1 MPASAALAP
10 QGIIAPDLATVVAR
24 ELAPLARKIDDEGFY
39 PEAAMRALGA
49 AGAFGRHADAGAAA
63 TGLPG
68 AAEAMTDIGSAC
80 GATAFCTWCQDALV
94 WYLAATDNA
103 ALRQRHLPRIA
114 TGEQLGGTGLSNPMK
129 TLSGLDQL
137 ALKGTRVAGGW
148 RVTGKL
154 PWVSNLGQDHL
165 FASVFAAGDKKVMAL
180 FDCADPAIALVS
192 GGTFIALEGTR
203 TYSVLVRD
211 YFIPD
216 ENVLAE
222 DGVAFVQRIRQGFIL
237 LQMGMA
243 AGAARAAAAQM
254 RIDGD
259 ARAVKAVLP
268 LSAEAIDEK
277 ADALLERTRER
288 AREALDPGRPAFLKT
303 LELRLAGSQLALE
316 AAQANLVAHGAR
328 GYLKGSHASRL
339 QREAHFVAIVSPSI
353 KHILTELE
361 RG

>member
-1 MPASAALAP
+1 MTAAALQIVA
-10 QGIIAPDLATVVAR
+10 DLETVVAR
-24 ELAPLARKIDDEGFY
+24 ELSPLVRKIDEEGFY
-39 PEAAMRALGA
+39 PEAVMRSLGA

-63 TGLPG
+63 LGLPQ
-68 AAEAMTDIGSAC
+68 AAEAMTEVGAVC
-80 GATAFCTWCQDALV
+80 GATAFCVWCQDALV
-94 WYLAATDNA
+94 WYLAASDNA
-103 ALRQRHLPRIA
+103 GLRRRLQPRLA
-114 TGEQLGGTGLSNPMK
+114 SGAHLGGTGLSNPMK

-154 PWVSNLGQDHL
+154 PWVSNLGPDHL
-165 FASVFAAGDKKVMAL
+165 FASVFAAGEQKVMAM

-203 TYSVLVRD
+203 TYSVLIRD

-222 DGVAFVQRIRQGFIL
+222 DGVAFVQKIRQGFIL

-254 RIDGD
+254 RLDSG
-259 ARAVKAVLP
+259 ARKVLAALP
-268 LSAEAIDEK
+268 LSADAIDEK
-277 ADALLERTRER
+277 ADDLLAQTHAR
-288 AREALDPGRPAFLKT
+288 AKEALDPGRPAFLKT
-303 LELRLAGSQLALE
+303 LELRLAGSNLALE
-316 AAQANLVAHGAR
+316 AAQTNLIAHGAR

-353 KHILTELE
+353 KHILTELG